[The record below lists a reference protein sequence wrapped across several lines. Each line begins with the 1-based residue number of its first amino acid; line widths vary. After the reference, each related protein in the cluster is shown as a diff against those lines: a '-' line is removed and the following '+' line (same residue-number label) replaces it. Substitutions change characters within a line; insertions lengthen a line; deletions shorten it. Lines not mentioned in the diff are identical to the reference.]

1 MSPYKKSAVKGSNS
15 KGKELMIDFDN
26 FSPKSKKTRS
36 SIGFYDPD
44 KFRSYVA
51 FQAYESYFKDAH
63 LLVERA
69 VNQASLLETNIP
81 KWFSSKD
88 WKYLLA
94 NLDDTYE
101 KMVKEFY
108 ANINSKGD
116 ELKCWLEEI
125 GRAHV

>member
-1 MSPYKKSAVKGSNS
+1 MKGSNS
-15 KGKELMIDFDN
+15 KGKEPVIDVDN
-26 FSPKSKKTRS
+26 FFPKSKKTRS

-44 KFRSYVA
+44 KFRAYVA

-116 ELKCWLEEI
+116 ELKCWLEE
-125 GRAHV
+125 RVL